1 MQKKQMFS
9 YLIKSDKYKIIYL
22 LLVVLALYG
31 HFILGLNIDNIWRS
45 ILLSFQFNYFNVL
58 FFVVSFITTV
68 HVIEAFNNQFKDVV
82 LRLKNKKIYIYNLV
96 FMNFVMYLFNIM
108 LFGIIYFPL
117 VIISNFVT
125 TKKDI
130 ILLYDIDTWI
140 YAIYYLGRYFVVL
153 FFINIIS
160 LFIYLNFGTIKMY
173 IFQLFILL
181 LLIIEKL
188 FGFNDKLYL
197 SFNRDILISIFII
210 ILVITVIIFLY
221 FYLLKRRKLDIGL
234 KNDFNYLKKNKI
246 KLLLLF
252 LLINVISLTL
262 HLTEEIPS
270 LEKIMFSNAT
280 NILKDEFSI
289 IQYIIFLFNNIVF
302 IFLILDL
309 FIKDL
314 NYELDNLFMRIK
326 IFKWMFTKFSF
337 VIIVTIVLKLL
348 EYLSLFFCLYL
359 LSTISWNIELV
370 NLIVIDIVYTLSIEF
385 SYLFLYILFYRANN
399 IFIYYIV
406 GVFLF
411 LVIPKNVYNLHKYI
425 LFLLLILLIIIVA
438 IFLITK
444 KFHKKMIEKLRSN

>member
-96 FMNFVMYLFNIM
+96 FINFVMYLFNIM

-160 LFIYLNFGTIKMY
+160 LLIYLNFGTIKMY

-197 SFNRDILISIFII
+197 SFSGDILISIFII

-221 FYLLKRRKLDIGL
+221 FYLLKRRKLDIG
-234 KNDFNYLKKNKI
+234 
-246 KLLLLF
+246 
-252 LLINVISLTL
+252 
-262 HLTEEIPS
+262 
-270 LEKIMFSNAT
+270 
-280 NILKDEFSI
+280 
-289 IQYIIFLFNNIVF
+289 
-302 IFLILDL
+302 
-309 FIKDL
+309 
-314 NYELDNLFMRIK
+314 
-326 IFKWMFTKFSF
+326 
-337 VIIVTIVLKLL
+337 
-348 EYLSLFFCLYL
+348 
-359 LSTISWNIELV
+359 
-370 NLIVIDIVYTLSIEF
+370 
-385 SYLFLYILFYRANN
+385 
-399 IFIYYIV
+399 
-406 GVFLF
+406 
-411 LVIPKNVYNLHKYI
+411 
-425 LFLLLILLIIIVA
+425 
-438 IFLITK
+438 
-444 KFHKKMIEKLRSN
+444 

>member
-1 MQKKQMFS
+1 
-9 YLIKSDKYKIIYL
+9 
-22 LLVVLALYG
+22 
-31 HFILGLNIDNIWRS
+31 
-45 ILLSFQFNYFNVL
+45 
-58 FFVVSFITTV
+58 
-68 HVIEAFNNQFKDVV
+68 
-82 LRLKNKKIYIYNLV
+82 
-96 FMNFVMYLFNIM
+96 MNF
-108 LFGIIYFPL
+108 II
-117 VIISNFVT
+117 
-125 TKKDI
+125 
-130 ILLYDIDTWI
+130 
-140 YAIYYLGRYFVVL
+140 
-153 FFINIIS
+153 
-160 LFIYLNFGTIKMY
+160 
-173 IFQLFILL
+173 Q
-181 LLIIEKL
+181 
-188 FGFNDKLYL
+188 
-197 SFNRDILISIFII
+197 
-210 ILVITVIIFLY
+210 
-221 FYLLKRRKLDIGL
+221 
-234 KNDFNYLKKNKI
+234 NDFNYLKKNKI
-246 KLLLLF
+246 KLLFLF

-262 HLTEEIPS
+262 HLKEEIPF

>member
-1 MQKKQMFS
+1 
-9 YLIKSDKYKIIYL
+9 
-22 LLVVLALYG
+22 
-31 HFILGLNIDNIWRS
+31 
-45 ILLSFQFNYFNVL
+45 
-58 FFVVSFITTV
+58 
-68 HVIEAFNNQFKDVV
+68 
-82 LRLKNKKIYIYNLV
+82 
-96 FMNFVMYLFNIM
+96 MNFI
-108 LFGIIYFPL
+108 
-117 VIISNFVT
+117 
-125 TKKDI
+125 
-130 ILLYDIDTWI
+130 
-140 YAIYYLGRYFVVL
+140 
-153 FFINIIS
+153 
-160 LFIYLNFGTIKMY
+160 
-173 IFQLFILL
+173 
-181 LLIIEKL
+181 
-188 FGFNDKLYL
+188 
-197 SFNRDILISIFII
+197 
-210 ILVITVIIFLY
+210 
-221 FYLLKRRKLDIGL
+221 L

-337 VIIVTIVLKLL
+337 VIILTIVLKLL

-359 LSTISWNIELV
+359 FSTISWNIELV